1 MSARAVLEEKLTAP
15 VKKGDIVGTITLYEG
30 DEPVGTYDAVAMQ
43 SVAEGGLLSY
53 FGIEDAT
60 AKVIRNI
67 VLALLAVLFLILV
80 VYVLVM
86 RRRTRIKKARKARKL
101 AQKEQEEAIR
111 RAQWEHYYEGSK
123 YRDAEETEEDR

>member
-1 MSARAVLEEKLTAP
+1 M
-15 VKKGDIVGTITLYEG
+15 
-30 DEPVGTYDAVAMQ
+30 
-43 SVAEGGLLSY
+43 LSY

-67 VLALLAVLFLILV
+67 ILALLAVLFVALV

-86 RRRTRIKKARKARKL
+86 RRKTKIKKARKARKL
-101 AQKEQEEAIR
+101 AQKEQEEAIK

-123 YRDAEETEEDR
+123 YRGEEETEEDR